1 MRRLSTAALLLAI
14 AGSAPGQRLH
24 PKRTYP
30 AFGIG
35 PSGASAIIEAGR
47 VVKIDDVLDASAA
60 AAAGLQRGDVI
71 ESAQGRTLAVDDP
84 RVVLGTAIGMAEA
97 EQGRLVLGVRRANKV
112 HKVVVELPALGAY
125 SRTWPANCT
134 KSSKIIEQ
142 TARFLVAAQ
151 SKDGSYLLNKKAR
164 RARGIRDNLQGCLA
178 SLFLLS
184 TGDRNYLPNVERA
197 VLPLAK
203 RAETRRNAGGHVNWQ
218 LGYQGILL
226 AEYYLRSGDRRVL
239 AGLQELCNWAVENQ
253 AAGGWGHGERVGPGY
268 VQSGLMNHAGL
279 PILIALTLAQ
289 ECGLEV
295 DRAAFARAVKLMYRM
310 AGHGCIAYGDHR
322 AELGWSNTNGRNA
335 MLACGVLALERRA
348 RAGTRGRTPRA
359 ARDRLVL
366 PAGVRPYGRWLQRD
380 VARHGFHAHPC
391 RQTSALPS
399 PDGCSALV
407 LRSLQATRRWLLDA
421 GDPARQQALL
431 RAGMGY
437 GRCGSD
443 VHGSAANPAGSR
455 ERSPRSS
462 ARRSPNRTS
471 HGAARL
477 TLPSSAPKV
486 RAASARKTQP
496 RTLSTSASLAAEESK
511 ATSSFGGKHL
521 LHYSP
526 MVRTWAARCLGNRND
541 KAARDILAKAVQH
554 EDPRVRRAV
563 YDAISGY
570 DNWRR
575 PPSGR
580 MSPTIVSRDFL
591 ADAVATLQNDGAAW
605 WEIDGA
611 LLVLGRALPADIRK
625 HMKLVSK
632 FARHEDWYLRDGAFW
647 AMIGL
652 HESMSAD
659 EFCQLASIYAS
670 SRHVFE
676 RSSYDAGFRRLLRKD
691 KVAYERIRMREAV
704 LTLGKTMH
712 KPKVVLGYGQ
722 GGIHEAAHRTMMI
735 LKHFDPSAYEHM
747 VDDFVAYLGD
757 LGALLP
763 AQQLADHGQ
772 QVAARDP
779 ARARPPRQA
788 RQGDR
793 QGAQRH
799 PAPLPEL
806 RPEEGR
812 QAAPGNRRED
822 QSGDRAL
829 RRAVRHCALKG
840 IWAERRCA
848 VSAAAR

>member
-35 PSGASAIIEAGR
+35 PSGASAIIEAAR
-47 VVKIDDVLDASAA
+47 VVKIDNVLEASPA
-60 AAAGLQRGDVI
+60 AAAGLQRGDLI

-184 TGDRNYLPNVERA
+184 TGDRSYLPNVERA

-335 MLACGVLALERRA
+335 MLACAFSLLSDVPALGRAAEHLALLVTDSYYQPEFGHTGGGFNVMWRGMGSMHIPADKQAHYRRQMDA
-348 RAGTRGRTPRA
+348 
-359 ARDRLVL
+359 L
-366 PAGVRPYGRWLQRD
+366 RWYYDL
-380 VARHGFHAHPC
+380 C
-391 RQTSALPS
+391 RQPGGGFSMPATP
-399 PDGCSALV
+399 PDNRRYSGLAWGTGAVGLTYTAP
-407 LRSLQATRRWLLDA
+407 LRT
-421 GDPARQQALL
+421 L
-431 RAGMGY
+431 RITGAKPTKF
-437 GRCGSD
+437 SKKVAKPD
-443 VHGSAANPAGSR
+443 FAWGSAADLAFFGTEGARGFGKEDAAPHVVY
-455 ERSPRSS
+455 ERLLG
-462 ARRSPNRTS
+462 RR
-471 HGAARL
+471 
-477 TLPSSAPKV
+477 
-486 RAASARKTQP
+486 RKQSD
-496 RTLSTSASLAAEESK
+496 LE
-511 ATSSFGGKHL
+511 FCGKHL

-541 KAARDILAKAVQH
+541 KAARDVLAQAVQH

-580 MSPTIVSRDFL
+580 MSPAIVSRDFL
-591 ADAVATLQNDGAAW
+591 AAAVATLENGDAAW

-632 FARHEDWYLRDGAFW
+632 FAQHEDWYLRDGAFW

-652 HESMSAD
+652 HESMTAD

-747 VDDFVAYLGD
+747 VDDFVAYLEIWVPYYQHSNWLITGSKWQPGILRVLD
-757 LGALLP
+757 RLGKR
-763 AQQLADHGQ
+763 GQ
-772 QVAARDP
+772 AIVK
-779 ARARPPRQA
+779 
-788 RQGDR
+788 
-793 QGAQRH
+793 
-799 PAPLPEL
+799 
-806 RPEEGR
+806 
-812 QAAPGNRRED
+812 
-822 QSGDRAL
+822 
-829 RRAVRHCALKG
+829 ALKG
-840 IWAERRCA
+840 ILRRYP
-848 VSAAAR
+848 SFDPKKGGKQRRGIEEKIRAAIARFEEQYGTVR